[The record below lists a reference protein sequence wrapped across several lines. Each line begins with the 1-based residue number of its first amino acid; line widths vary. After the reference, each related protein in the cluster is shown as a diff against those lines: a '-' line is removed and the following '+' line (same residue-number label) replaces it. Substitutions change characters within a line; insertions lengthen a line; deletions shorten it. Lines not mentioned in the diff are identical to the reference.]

1 MVPPW
6 EDMPSAAPAY
16 DGPPDPV
23 PPLSDAGMPSPPGG
37 GAASAAGTA
46 PPPTF
51 DRLVALFR
59 TRREAV
65 LSVHL
70 ERDVHLVRYE
80 PGRLEYRP
88 TPQAPADLA
97 ARVAKCLNVWTGLR
111 WAVMTSTA
119 AGDPTLFEQT
129 MTGAKAHPLIQAAL
143 RAFPSASI
151 GTIRDLEPSD
161 DLPGSAG
168 AFVPVMMPDADEP
181 ADFGGEFD

>member
-6 EDMPSAAPAY
+6 EEMPSAVPVY
-16 DGPPDPV
+16 DGPPDL
-23 PPLSDAGMPSPPGG
+23 PPSMAGGLPHPSGGAAPGG
-37 GAASAAGTA
+37 GTP

-51 DRLVALFR
+51 DKLVALFK

-70 ERDVHLVRYE
+70 ERDVHLVQYA

-97 ARVAKCLNVWTGLR
+97 TRVSKCLTAWTGLR

-161 DLPGSAG
+161 DLAGSAG
-168 AFVPVMMPDADEP
+168 PFVPVMMPDADET
-181 ADFGGEFD
+181 AEFGGDFD